1 MIAMK
6 PVTCSA
12 APPVRVPDAPA
23 VVARIR
29 DVVWLSSSGVVEI
42 VDHREAARRIQGGE
56 QPIVCHAKAVARRLR
71 TAPFLGYDV
80 LELFAFVRPARFC
93 VPTPRGLAD
102 CLLLT
107 PPESAEQEAQLLIAA
122 SRALLAELRAS
133 PQDDALAVAS
143 AMAAARWPWAAAV
156 LNAISGGKAIPA
168 GNEISDGRG
177 EGSSGLNVWTRL
189 KEWEDQAPPGRPESW
204 PVEAVEA
211 RARLVQLLGVH
222 SEPRPQQM
230 EYAGHAAA
238 AFRPRDRAGAPRVVL
253 AEAGTGIGKTLGY
266 IAPASVWAQKNKGPV
281 WISTYTRNLQRQLD
295 HELDRLYPDLRE
307 KTRKV
312 VVRKG
317 RENTLCLLNYAEAV
331 ARLPARG
338 GDLAGIALGLV
349 ARWAAA
355 TRDGDMAGG
364 DFPGWLADLLGA
376 GLTVDLTDT
385 RGECI
390 YGACRFY
397 RKCFIERAIRRA
409 RRAEIVVANHALVMV
424 QAALGGEDANLPT
437 RYVFDE
443 GHHLFDAADSAFAAH
458 LTGRETAEMRRWLLG
473 GEDRGRSRNRGLRER
488 LSELIGTDEGAVQA
502 LDEAIA
508 AARALP
514 ARGWRRRLFGESAI
528 GITET
533 FLALVRTQVYA
544 RGGDDEPGYSLEC
557 LLHPPIEG
565 LIDAAS
571 RLEAALQRLVKPL
584 VKVSQAMMRRLDAE
598 AAELDPALRNRLE
611 AMDRSLNRRALAPL
625 AAWCTMLRALT
636 TETPAA
642 FVDWL
647 EIERY
652 DGLELDVGLYRHW
665 RDPMQPFVETIGASA
680 HGMLITSAT
689 LRDGTGDEDADWTA
703 AENRLGV
710 RYLPAPPLMSAL
722 PSPFDYADQTRVFV
736 VTDVNRN
743 DPAQVAAAYRELF
756 VAAGGGALGL
766 FTAIQRLRA
775 VWERI
780 AGPLDEAGLR
790 LFAQHVD
797 GLDTGTLIDIFRADE
812 DACLLGT
819 DAVRDGVDV
828 PGRSLRIIVFDRVPW
843 PRPNI
848 LHRARKEIFGGRIY
862 DEMLTRLKIKQ
873 AYGRLIRRLSDRGVF
888 VMLDRGFPSRLATA
902 LPSGVTV
909 ARVGLSE
916 AVTATRAFLRG

>member
-1 MIAMK
+1 MTAMK

-12 APPVRVPDAPA
+12 APPLRVPDAPA

-29 DVVWLSSSGVVEI
+29 DAVWLPPSGIAEI

-71 TAPFLGYDV
+71 MTPFAGYDV

-93 VPTPRGLAD
+93 VPTPRGLAA

-107 PPESAEQEAQLLIAA
+107 PPENAEQEAQILIAA

-133 PQDDALAVAS
+133 PQEDALAVAS
-143 AMAAARWPWAAAV
+143 AMALARWPWAAAV
-156 LNAISGGKAIPA
+156 INAISGGKGAP
-168 GNEISDGRG
+168 GGMTRDDP
-177 EGSSGLNVWTRL
+177 EGTTGGLNVWTRL
-189 KEWEDQAPPGRPESW
+189 KEWEDQAPPGRPDSW

-211 RARLVQLLGVH
+211 RARLVQLLGAH
-222 SEPRPQQM
+222 AEPRPQQM
-230 EYAGHAAA
+230 QYAAHAAA
-238 AFRPRDRAGAPRVVL
+238 AFQPRDRRGAPRVVL

-266 IAPASVWAQKNKGPV
+266 IAPASVWTQKNKGPV

-338 GDLAGIALGLV
+338 GDLAAIALGLV

-355 TRDGDMAGG
+355 TRDGDMVGG
-364 DFPGWLADLLGA
+364 DFPGWLADLLGT

-424 QAALGGEDANLPT
+424 QAALGGEDASLPT

-443 GHHLFDAADSAFAAH
+443 GHHLFDAADSAFTAH
-458 LTGRETAEMRRWLLG
+458 LTGRETAELRRWLLG

-488 LSELIGTDEGAVQA
+488 LFDLIGTDEVAVQA
-502 LDEAIA
+502 LDEALA

-544 RGGDDEPGYSLEC
+544 RGGDGEPGYSLEC
-557 LLHPPIEG
+557 LLQPPIEG
-565 LIDAAS
+565 LVEAAHS
-571 RLEAALQRLVKPL
+571 LEAALQRLAQPL
-584 VKVSQAMMRRLDAE
+584 ATVSQAMMRRLDVE
-598 AAELDPALRNRLE
+598 AAELDPAVRSRLE
-611 AMDRSLNRRALAPL
+611 AMGRSLNRRALAPL
-625 AAWCTMLRALT
+625 AAWCTMLRGLA

-647 EIERY
+647 GIERY
-652 DGLELDVGLYRHW
+652 DGLEIDVGLYRHW
-665 RDPMQPFVETIGASA
+665 RDPMQPFIETIGASA

-689 LRDGTGDEDADWTA
+689 LRDGTGDEDADWRA
-703 AENRLGV
+703 AESRLGV
-710 RYLPAPPLMSAL
+710 RYLSAPPLMSAL
-722 PSPFDYADQTRVFV
+722 PSPFDYAAQTRVFV

-756 VAAGGGALGL
+756 IAAGGGGLGL

-780 AGPLDEAGLR
+780 AGPLDQAGLR

-797 GLDTGTLIDIFRADE
+797 ALDTGTLIDIFRADE

-848 LHRARKEIFGGRIY
+848 LHRARKDIFGGRNY
-862 DEMLTRLKIKQ
+862 DELLTRLKIKQ

-888 VMLDRGFPSRLATA
+888 VMLDRGLPSRLATA
-902 LPSGVTV
+902 LPPGVAV
-909 ARVGLSE
+909 SRIGLSQ
-916 AVTATRAFLRG
+916 AVAETRAFLRG